1 MKNEHL
7 QERLDQLAVP
17 PLDKAAREKARYRAA
32 VAFANPPATFAP
44 KPSPIPWRKYA
55 ATAMAVLSIALG
67 LWVTLRPHSAPNH
80 DAQLLAEMEKLF
92 PGQLDGVICSNGN
105 VDLDIA
111 QGTSRPN
118 SKQALA
124 LTLRRG
130 NQIVRVLGFS
140 GREVR
145 VKLGGKVCALEPL
158 VTGEG
163 KIIVQGDNF
172 VWTGSRPLNVAG
184 YQLEARTLSL

>member
-1 MKNEHL
+1 MKDTDLH
-7 QERLDQLAVP
+7 RLMGKLTVP
-17 PLDKAAREKARYRAA
+17 PLDEAAREKARYRAA
-32 VAFANPPATFAP
+32 VAFANSPATPAHE
-44 KPSPIPWRKYA
+44 PSPIRWRKYA
-55 ATAMAVLSIALG
+55 AVAMAVLFIAMG
-67 LWVTLRPHSAPNH
+67 LWVTLRPHSAPNA

-111 QGTSRPN
+111 QRTSGAN

-130 NQIVRVLGFS
+130 KQIVRVLGFS

-145 VKLGGKVCALEPL
+145 VKLGGKLCALEPL
-158 VTGEG
+158 VTGDG
-163 KIIVQGDNF
+163 KIIVQGTDF
-172 VWTGSRPLNVAG
+172 VWTGSQPIHIAG